1 VDSDTGVGTCVDEA
15 YHWKTP
21 VALSHTLKLTL
32 KRGAL
37 VAAANWPITIIQAI
51 ADSLFKLLILAP
63 LVGGIFLVA
72 LAVGEEPAA
81 LISLDPRDLATTI
94 ATSLLSRPIVLA
106 AWLASLGVV
115 ITGGSLFVFLIK
127 GGAVGV
133 LVRGERAAGP
143 IEQPPL
149 LPDVVATASAFTV
162 DQFIELARTL
172 FPRYARLG
180 LALMGVYL
188 ASGAAYVGVLIGSG
202 GEGWLMTGALTVAFV
217 AWITIVNLLYLLLQI
232 AIAADDCSV
241 MSAVPRVSAFLHRE
255 RRSVAAVFLVVLA
268 LVVGATGASVLAMTA
283 LGLIAFV
290 PLFGLTVLPLQLLA
304 WVMRGVVFQYI
315 GLSSIAAYLTLY
327 RDAQTALATDRVAGA
342 SRAARRGETGVNA
355 AEVS

>member
-1 VDSDTGVGTCVDEA
+1 MAGVGTCADEA

-81 LISLDPRDLATTI
+81 LISLDPRDLTTTI
-94 ATSLLSRPIVLA
+94 ATSLLSRPIVLI
-106 AWLASLGVV
+106 AWVASLGVV

-162 DQFIELARTL
+162 DQFIESARTL

-188 ASGAAYVGVLIGSG
+188 ASGAGYVGVLIGSRSG

-304 WVMRGVVFQYI
+304 WMMRGVVFQYI

-327 RDAQTALATDRVAGA
+327 RDAQTALAADRVTGA
-342 SRAARRGETGVNA
+342 PRAAHRSETGVNA

>member
-1 VDSDTGVGTCVDEA
+1 V
-15 YHWKTP
+15 P
-21 VALSHTLKLTL
+21 LSHTLKQTL

-72 LAVGEEPAA
+72 LVVGEEPVA
-81 LISLDPRDLATTI
+81 LISLDPRELATTI

-106 AWLASLGVV
+106 AWVGALGVV

-127 GGAVGV
+127 GGAVGI
-133 LVRGERAAGP
+133 LVRGERVAGP

-149 LPDVVATASAFTV
+149 LPDVVATASAFSV
-162 DQFIELARTL
+162 EQFIDSARAL

-188 ASGAAYVGVLIGSG
+188 ASGAAYLGVVLGSRSA
-202 GEGWLMTGALTVAFV
+202 EGWLMTGVLTVGFV
-217 AWITIVNLLYLLLQI
+217 AWITIVNLLYLLVQI
-232 AIAADDCSV
+232 VIAADDCSV
-241 MSAVPRVSAFLHRE
+241 TSAMPRVSAFLHRE

-268 LVVGATGASVLAMTA
+268 LVIGATGASVLAMTA

-327 RDAQTALATDRVAGA
+327 RETQTALAVDA
-342 SRAARRGETGVNA
+342 SRATHRRETGVNA